1 MKNQQTQKLT
11 LAAMMTAILI
21 ILGVFP
27 GIPLGFIPIPIIIQN
42 MGVLLTTELL
52 GAKYGTLSISLFLAL
67 ALFGLPVLSGGRGGF
82 AVFLGPT
89 GGYLIAWLLVPVV
102 LGTILYLLKQ
112 NNQLSWW
119 LELIVVIV
127 AGVLFIDVIGSIW
140 LSVQSHM
147 PLTTALLSNIAF
159 LPGDMIKA
167 ILSVILARRLRKL
180 PALQGIF

>member
-1 MKNQQTQKLT
+1 MQNQQTKKLT
-11 LAAMMTAILI
+11 LAAMMTAVLI

-27 GIPLGFIPIPIIIQN
+27 GIPLGFIPVPIILQN

-52 GAKYGTLSISLFLAL
+52 GAKYGTLSTALFLAL

-89 GGYLIAWLLVPVV
+89 GGYLIAWLLVPAV
-102 LGTILYLLKQ
+102 LGSLLYLLKQ
-112 NNQLSWW
+112 HNQLSWW
-119 LELIVVIV
+119 LELVTVMI
-127 AGVLFIDVIGSIW
+127 AGVLLIDFIGSIW

-147 PLTTALLSNIAF
+147 PLTTALLSNVAF

-167 ILSVILARRLRKL
+167 TLSVILARRLRKT